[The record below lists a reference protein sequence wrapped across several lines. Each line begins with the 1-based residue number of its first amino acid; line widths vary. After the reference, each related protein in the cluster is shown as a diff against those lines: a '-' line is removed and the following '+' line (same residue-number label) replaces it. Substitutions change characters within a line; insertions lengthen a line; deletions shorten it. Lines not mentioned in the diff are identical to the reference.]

1 MAASTFLLMI
11 LGVIVTERIIEPNLG
26 QYSGEYVHEE
36 RPITKA
42 ENRGLRNAGISLL
55 IFIVVMGYLMFAP
68 NAVFKQPNAEGK
80 LVLSNFLSNGLMFA
94 ILLLFL
100 IPGLAFGKAVGTI
113 KNSNDLVAAMTKA
126 MQGMGGYLVLSFFAA
141 QFVSYFSYT
150 NIGIIIS
157 VKGAE
162 FLKSIGMT
170 GIPLIVLFI
179 LLSAFINL
187 FMGSASAKWAI
198 MAPIFVPMMMGLNIH
213 PALTQ
218 VAYRIGDSTTNIIS
232 PLMSY
237 FAMIVVFMQKYD
249 KDRGLGTLIST
260 MMPYSIVFL
269 IGWTIFLI
277 IWMLLGFPL
286 GPDSP
291 LYI

>member
-1 MAASTFLLMI
+1 
-11 LGVIVTERIIEPNLG
+11 
-26 QYSGEYVHEE
+26 
-36 RPITKA
+36 
-42 ENRGLRNAGISLL
+42 
-55 IFIVVMGYLMFAP
+55 
-68 NAVFKQPNAEGK
+68 
-80 LVLSNFLSNGLMFA
+80 
-94 ILLLFL
+94 
-100 IPGLAFGKAVGTI
+100 
-113 KNSNDLVAAMTKA
+113 
-126 MQGMGGYLVLSFFAA
+126 
-141 QFVSYFSYT
+141 
-150 NIGIIIS
+150 
-157 VKGAE
+157 
-162 FLKSIGMT
+162 
-170 GIPLIVLFI
+170 
-179 LLSAFINL
+179 
-187 FMGSASAKWAI
+187 MGSASAKWAI